1 MILENVEKPEKSGL
15 VYGILK
21 RLTPIVYPGLC
32 RFLFKMGG
40 LILAV
45 LALAGIVRASVEG
58 FDISNYQPNVN
69 FEAAK
74 EGGQEFVIV
83 KVS

>member
-1 MILENVEKPEKSGL
+1 
-15 VYGILK
+15 
-21 RLTPIVYPGLC
+21 
-32 RFLFKMGG
+32 MGG